1 MVHGLDV
8 RLTDGSVTAS
18 GPKSEG
24 VALTEEDRQAYED
37 MLHRDEAFWVDI
49 EARKERLQKIR
60 EEQLKKKQQEA
71 EAAAARA
78 AEAAAAAAEAAALAA
93 QAEKVKQASAASV
106 RSSFSIVGGDDD
118 VSLKPSAS
126 STANRKGSWDEA
138 KDMELMS
145 ELESITSG
153 ALAKAVESD
162 DLLLHGHD
170 LEEKATDAGA
180 ASSSDAIAG
189 LAKEFEDMKNLE
201 KELGLAAFSS
211 ELASLPDGKLDARLD
226 ALDAELEGLG
236 SLSPSAKDASADD
249 VMNFAADD
257 FDELEE
263 YLSGLSTPS
272 SSSS

>member
-1 MVHGLDV
+1 MLCFCSI
-8 RLTDGSVTAS
+8 DGSVAAN

-49 EARKERLQKIR
+49 EARKERLQKLR
-60 EEQLKKKQQEA
+60 EEQMKKKQQEA

-78 AEAAAAAAEAAALAA
+78 AEATAAAEAAAV
-93 QAEKVKQASAASV
+93 AEKAEQAKKEALKAQ
-106 RSSFSIVGGDDD
+106 SSFSIVGGDEDMQF
-118 VSLKPSAS
+118 KSAK
-126 STANRKGSWDEA
+126 ANRKGSWDEA
-138 KDMELMS
+138 KDKELMS

-153 ALAKAVESD
+153 ALAKVADND
-162 DLLLHGHD
+162 DLLLHHG
-170 LEEKATDAGA
+170 LEEKTTDKSSPTATSDDAM
-180 ASSSDAIAG
+180 AG

-201 KELGLAAFSS
+201 KELGLESFSS

-226 ALDAELEGLG
+226 ALDAELQGLG
-236 SLSPSAKDASADD
+236 SLSPSAKDASAED

-263 YLSGLSTPS
+263 YLSGLSTS
-272 SSSS
+272 TS